1 MSERSSIVV
10 IGGGASGVIL
20 AAQMLRSSDPS
31 LRVTLIEKRSEF
43 GQGIA
48 YSTDLPVHLLNV
60 SALGM
65 SALNDDPEHFWR
77 WLKAKDL
84 LPSEDAPFYAQRS
97 LYGEYLRELLAE
109 IAEHEPVRLR
119 LVNAEVVGLTP
130 TSAGVEVSLANGASI
145 VAHAAVLAAG
155 HDSAPAS
162 EQDYATRIELDND
175 LAGDPASTVM
185 ILGTGLSMA
194 DAWLTLEHR
203 GHQGNVIAL
212 SRRGRMPMPHRPS
225 KPMALDSA
233 EIPLGTELSYFM
245 RWFRDLVDV
254 SKDSGGDWRD
264 VIDGL
269 RPFNQKIW
277 QNWPEGAKRRF
288 LEHTKAW
295 WDIHRHRMPPAVHQR
310 VSAAVAS
317 GQLTLVAGRLLNV
330 AGENGSRVVS
340 VQRRHSRNV
349 EQFEV
354 AQIYDCTGIVKDVSK
369 GSLQVIRS
377 LIDQGFARPDPLRIG
392 LNVTTNCAVI
402 DANGKV
408 SDRLF
413 AVGPLTRGT
422 FFEIDAVPDIRTQCA
437 WLARQI
443 AA

>member
-1 MSERSSIVV
+1 MSAANSIVV

-20 AAQMLRSSDPS
+20 AAQLLRSSDPS
-31 LRVTLIEKRSEF
+31 LRVTLIEKQSEF
-43 GQGIA
+43 GQGFA

-65 SALNDDPEHFWR
+65 SALDDDPEHFWR
-77 WLKAKDL
+77 WLNGRNL
-84 LPSEDAPFYAQRS
+84 LPDEPGPFYAPRS
-97 LYGEYLRELLAE
+97 LYGEYLKELLGE
-109 IAEHEPVRLR
+109 IAAQEPVRLR
-119 LVNAEVVGLTP
+119 LVNAEAVTLTP
-130 TSAGVEVSLANGASI
+130 VSTGVEVGLASGASI
-145 VAHAAVLAAG
+145 AARKVVLAAG
-155 HDSAPAS
+155 HDRGPAAG
-162 EQDYATRIELDND
+162 QDHASRIELEPS
-175 LAGDPASTVM
+175 GDPSSTVL

-225 KPMALDSA
+225 KPIKLDSA

-245 RWFRDLVDV
+245 RWFRGLVDA
-254 SKDSGGDWRD
+254 SKEAGGDWRD

-277 QNWPEGAKRRF
+277 QTWPDGAKRRF

-295 WDIHRHRMPPAVHQR
+295 WDIHRHRMPPTVHQQ
-310 VSAAVAS
+310 VSAAVAT
-317 GQLTLVAGRLLNV
+317 GRLTLVAGRLV
-330 AGENGSRVVS
+330 KVSCEEDGSRVVD
-340 VQRRHSRNV
+340 VQRRHSGHID
-349 EQFEV
+349 QFRV
-354 AQIYDCTGIVKDVSK
+354 AQIYDCTGIVRDVSK
-369 GSLQVIRS
+369 GSIQIVRS
-377 LIDQGFARPDPLRIG
+377 LIDQDFARPDPFRIG
-392 LNVTTNCAVI
+392 LNVTTGCAII
-402 DANGKV
+402 DSKGLA
-408 SDRLF
+408 SDRLY

-422 FFEIDAVPDIRTQCA
+422 FFEIDAVPDIRNQCA

>member
-1 MSERSSIVV
+1 MSERTSIVV

-20 AAQMLRSSDPS
+20 AAQLLRSSDPS
-31 LRVTLIEKRSEF
+31 LRVTLIEKRPEF
-43 GQGIA
+43 GQGLA

-60 SALGM
+60 SAFGM
-65 SALNDDPEHFWR
+65 SALNDDPEHFLR
-77 WLKAKDL
+77 WLRTRGLFPD
-84 LPSEDAPFYAQRS
+84 EETPFYAPRS
-97 LYGEYLRELLAE
+97 IYGEYLQALLSELAE
-109 IAEHEPVRLR
+109 QEPVRLR
-119 LVNAEVVGLTP
+119 LVNAEAVGLKP
-130 TSAGVEVSLANGASI
+130 TSSGIEVGLANGASI
-145 VAHAAVLAAG
+145 IAHTAVLAAG
-155 HDSAPAS
+155 HDSTPAP
-162 EQDYATRIELDND
+162 EQDYATRIGLSD
-175 LAGDPASTVM
+175 LPGDSTSTIM

-212 SRRGRMPMPHRPS
+212 SRRGRMPMPHRPT
-225 KPMALDSA
+225 KPIVLDSA
-233 EIPLGTELSYFM
+233 EIPLGTELSFFM
-245 RWFRDLVDV
+245 RWFRDLVDA
-254 SKDSGGDWRD
+254 SKDAGGDWRD

-277 QNWPEGAKRRF
+277 QSWPESAKRRF

-330 AGENGSRVVS
+330 TGENGSRVVS
-340 VQRRHSRNV
+340 VQRRQSGGV
-349 EQFEV
+349 EKFEV
-354 AQIYDCTGIVKDVSK
+354 SQIYDCTGIVKDVSK

-377 LIDQGFARPDPLRIG
+377 LIDRGFARPDPLRIG
-392 LNVTTNCAVI
+392 LDVTTNCAVI
-402 DANGKV
+402 DANGKA
-408 SDRLF
+408 SDRLL

-437 WLARQI
+437 WLARQL